1 MDENLLEWLKSN
13 LNLSFEPPRAT
24 IFKTK
29 TQRFRIV
36 EVNEAKGI
44 VKIEF
49 SKQFT
54 ELRLEFW
61 RFETTLVFLERN
73 RGKWTRLGTRIDSD
87 DPDTI
92 EWQIQQ
98 KAKHI
103 HPNRHIDYKSA
114 PHVCDL
120 LVLSGIAE
128 YGKTINPMTD
138 RENQAI
144 RLVET

>member
-1 MDENLLEWLKSN
+1 MNERLLEWLRSN
-13 LNLSFEPPRAT
+13 RNQSFDSPRRIIFGTNTQSFE
-24 IFKTK
+24 
-29 TQRFRIV
+29 IV
-36 EVNEAKGI
+36 KVNEAKGI
-44 VKIEF
+44 VEIEF
-49 SKQFT
+49 KKRYT
-54 ELRLEFW
+54 RLRLEFW

-98 KAKHI
+98 KAKQI

-120 LVLSGIAE
+120 LVLSGIAK
-128 YGKTINPMTD
+128 YGKTINPMTN